1 MIALLDINVLMA
13 LSWANH
19 PHHLAAHAWFQSH
32 SADGWATCLPTQSGF
47 LRLSLNSQVVGVQM
61 TGVEVVNLL
70 RGLTSHPQHH
80 YFESLPKL
88 SQADFEPLARKLQG
102 YRQVSDAIL
111 LAIAKQHSAM
121 LVTFD
126 RAIQSLC
133 PWPDMVVVLAP

>member
-19 PHHLAAHAWFQSH
+19 PQHSAAHAWFQSH

-47 LRLSLNSQVVGVQM
+47 LRLSLNAQIVGVQM

-70 RGLTSHPQHH
+70 RGLTSHPQHT
-80 YFESLPKL
+80 YFDSLPKL
-88 SQADFEPLARKLQG
+88 SEADFEPLARRLQG

-111 LAIAKQHSAM
+111 LAIAKRHSAT

-126 RAIQSLC
+126 RGIQTLC
-133 PWPDMVVVLAP
+133 PWPDMVTVLST